1 MNETEK
7 LVTEAIRGGN
17 VDETMQRLG
26 DAQLPENT
34 VMRCYFEGGNI
45 RNLPVPVRLGN
56 YHDEQTTRIYV
67 NFVVELMQLQ
77 PPLRVERVEIG
88 PIQDQ

>member
-1 MNETEK
+1 MDETK
-7 LVTEAIRGGN
+7 RLVAEAIQRGD
-17 VDETMQRLG
+17 VDEAMRLLG

-45 RNLPVPVRLGN
+45 RNLPIPVRLGN
-56 YHDEQTTRIYV
+56 YHDIRTTRIYV